1 MKGKSKEFQA
11 VILSTEKYT
20 NAAFVEI
27 PFDVEAFFGKKRVN
41 VNATFD
47 GVPYRGSIVR
57 MGSPVHILIIRK
69 DIRAKIGKSFG
80 EVIDVRIEED
90 LAPRVVEVP
99 EDFSSML
106 KDVPEV
112 EFFFKK
118 LSYTHQKEYVNW
130 IVAAKRSETRIRRM
144 NKAIEMMKDGKKG
157 R

>member
-1 MKGKSKEFQA
+1 MGKAKEFQA
-11 VILSTEKYT
+11 VILSNEK
-20 NAAFVEI
+20 FVNGAYIEI

-47 GVPYRGSIVR
+47 GVPYRGSMVR

-80 EVIDVRIEED
+80 DLIDVRVEED

-99 EDFSSML
+99 DDFKAML
-106 KDVPEV
+106 KEVPEV
-112 EFFFKK
+112 AAFFKK

-130 IVAAKRSETRIRRM
+130 IVTAKRPETRTRRM
-144 NKAIEMMKDGKKG
+144 NKAIEMMSKG
-157 R
+157 EKRR